1 MKRSPRSAEGAIKGN
16 RSGGSRWRL
25 KQAWDA
31 RKARKRVEREKVSG
45 WAAGGTVVCPRCR
58 REVRDI
64 ERARTAHRQGCV
76 TIPRNRPAGWGV
88 KTRR

>member
-1 MKRSPRSAEGAIKGN
+1 MSAWGQTPK
-16 RSGGSRWRL
+16 SGREFQGSRWRW
-25 KQAWDA
+25 KQAWDD
-31 RKARKRVEREKVSG
+31 RKARKRAERNKVTG
-45 WAAGGTVVCPRCR
+45 WSVGANVVCPRCR

-88 KTRR
+88 KARR